1 MGNPGQ
7 QPQPASLPRA
17 VDKMWWDY
25 EPMLVYGC
33 WRSRSPYQVAEP
45 HPFSSAASK
54 YKTGKVFHPTYD
66 SYLTALC
73 EGDYFYLGYKPV
85 PSSVQNDS
93 TDLNS
98 SPGQVQV
105 DQEQGPVTKLN
116 NHPSLWLSAS
126 III

>member
-1 MGNPGQ
+1 MLKLQLIARLQLCKMPLRKAVRCWKLQ
-7 QPQPASLPRA
+7 IARD

-54 YKTGKVFHPTYD
+54 YNTGKVFHPTYD

-85 PSSVQNDS
+85 PDPPQFRM
-93 TDLNS
+93 TA
-98 SPGQVQV
+98 P
-105 DQEQGPVTKLN
+105 
-116 NHPSLWLSAS
+116 
-126 III
+126 